1 MNKRSV
7 GSKYEDMAVAFLND
21 NGVRVIERNFRSR
34 YGEIDIVGH
43 DGAYYIF
50 FEVKYRKSSSAGDP
64 AGAVDYRKQ
73 FRISRVADYFR
84 VYRKLKDS
92 DNVRFDVIT
101 ILGDEI
107 KWYKNAFEYI
117 QPRT

>member
-7 GSKYEDMAVAFLND
+7 GSKYEDMAVSFLYAQ
-21 NGVRVIERNFRSR
+21 GVKVIERNFRSR

-43 DGAYYIF
+43 DGDYYIF
-50 FEVKYRKSSSAGDP
+50 FEVKYRKTGALGDP
-64 AGAVDYRKQ
+64 ALAVDQRKQ
-73 FRISRVADYFR
+73 YRISRVADYFR
-84 VYRKLKDS
+84 VYRKLKDN
-92 DNVRFDVIT
+92 DNVRFDVIA

-117 QPRT
+117 P